1 MLRNIFLILTVLTV
15 ALVVAACGS
24 SSEKPEVQTAPS
36 PAPVAPAPTAP
47 APAAVVPTQPPAQDV
62 KIGNSV
68 GDHSPDFEFSFADG
82 TKVTSAS
89 LSAQSDPAYLFFFAV
104 W

>member
-1 MLRNIFLILTVLTV
+1 M
-15 ALVVAACGS
+15 
-24 SSEKPEVQTAPS
+24 
-36 PAPVAPAPTAP
+36 
-47 APAAVVPTQPPAQDV
+47 
-62 KIGNSV
+62 
-68 GDHSPDFEFSFADG
+68 GDHVPEFEFSLADG

>member
-1 MLRNIFLILTVLTV
+1 MLRNTILTLMALTV

-24 SSEKPEVQTAPS
+24 SSEPAEVQTAPP
-36 PAPVAPAPTAP
+36 PAAPTSVP
-47 APAAVVPTQPPAQDV
+47 AAAVVPAQPPAQDV

-68 GDHSPDFEFSFADG
+68 GDHVPEFEFSLADG

>member
-1 MLRNIFLILTVLTV
+1 MTLMALTV

-24 SSEKPEVQTAPS
+24 SSEPAVVKATTPPTSVPV
-36 PAPVAPAPTAP
+36 APVAPAPTSVP
-47 APAAVVPTQPPAQDV
+47 SVAVVPTQPPAQDV

-68 GDHSPDFEFSFADG
+68 GDHVPEFEFSLADG